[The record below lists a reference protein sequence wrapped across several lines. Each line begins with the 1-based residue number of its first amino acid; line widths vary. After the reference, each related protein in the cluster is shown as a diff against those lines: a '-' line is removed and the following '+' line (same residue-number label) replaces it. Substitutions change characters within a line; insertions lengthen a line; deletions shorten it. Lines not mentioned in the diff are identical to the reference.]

1 MHLEEATLLTL
12 AKKSF
17 NMCKN
22 YNHKNLESLKDSIE
36 EKLYNQYNKSLKIFY
51 HKKSLKLYK
60 QYNKNYKTYN
70 KGLSN
75 SILIQEKLKVLLFDK
90 ENLQCLK
97 SEFKELHKQYGTKS
111 QTLQTEKKF
120 HT

>member
-22 YNHKNLESLKDSIE
+22 YNHENLESLKDSIQ
-36 EKLYNQYNKSLKIFY
+36 EKLYNQYNKSLKISY
-51 HKKSLKLYK
+51 HQKKKKSLKLSK

-75 SILIQEKLKVLLFDK
+75 SILI
-90 ENLQCLK
+90 
-97 SEFKELHKQYGTKS
+97 
-111 QTLQTEKKF
+111 
-120 HT
+120 

>member
-1 MHLEEATLLTL
+1 MQLEEATLLTL

-22 YNHKNLESLKDSIE
+22 YNHENLESLKDSIQ
-36 EKLYNQYNKSLKIFY
+36 EKFYNQYNKSLKIFY
-51 HKKSLKLYK
+51 QKKKSLKLYK

-75 SILIQEKLKVLLFDK
+75 GIPI
-90 ENLQCLK
+90 
-97 SEFKELHKQYGTKS
+97 
-111 QTLQTEKKF
+111 
-120 HT
+120 